1 MSFII
6 TLIFLLIG
14 LAALLLVA
22 TVLAFCRKRQR
33 GNMKTI
39 AFFHP
44 HCSAGG
50 GGERVLWK
58 AIEALAELNDE
69 GLKIQVAIYTS
80 DDRKERYAQGK

>member
-1 MSFII
+1 MGFIVM
-6 TLIFLLIG
+6 LLFLLIG

-22 TVLAFCRKRQR
+22 TVLAFCRKRQK

-80 DDRKERYAQGK
+80 DDHIEIYAKGK

>member
-1 MSFII
+1 M
-6 TLIFLLIG
+6 
-14 LAALLLVA
+14 VA

-33 GNMKTI
+33 GNNMKTI

-69 GLKIQVAIYTS
+69 GLKIQVAIFTS

>member
-1 MSFII
+1 M
-6 TLIFLLIG
+6 LILLLIG

-22 TVLAFCRKRQR
+22 TVLAFYRKRQK

-58 AIEALAELNDE
+58 AIKALAELNDE
-69 GLKIQVAIYTS
+69 GIKIQVAIYTS
-80 DDRKERYAQGK
+80 DDHKERYTQGK

>member
-22 TVLAFCRKRQR
+22 IVRAFCRKRQR
-33 GNMKTI
+33 GNIKTI